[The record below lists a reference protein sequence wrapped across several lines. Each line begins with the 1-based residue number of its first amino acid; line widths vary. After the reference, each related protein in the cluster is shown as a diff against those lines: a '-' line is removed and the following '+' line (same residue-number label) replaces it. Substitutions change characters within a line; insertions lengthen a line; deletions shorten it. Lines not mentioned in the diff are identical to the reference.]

1 MAFDGIAVSA
11 LVAELSEKLKE
22 GRITKIIQPEADEL
36 ILTVKTPEGQHRLLL
51 SADASLPLAFLTES
65 NKQAP
70 PNAPGF
76 CMLLR
81 KHLQSGR
88 ITAVRQPG
96 LERIIML
103 DIQHLNEMGDLCSK
117 TLILELMGKHSNII
131 FCEERSGK
139 LFILDAIKHISGLV
153 SSVREVLPGREYFI
167 PNTMDKMEPLSA
179 DITFEE
185 FDEKVLGK
193 PVSAAKAL
201 YTSITGFSPLIAQEI
216 VFCAGADGEMPTASL
231 SDIQRD
237 NIFRKYCRIVS
248 EIKNKAF
255 SPEIIYELDSRIEDI
270 PFSAVP
276 KDFSALH
283 LTMFEDKK
291 SQAFSSISLLL
302 ETYYSRR
309 NLVTRI
315 RQRSSDLRRV
325 VTTALERNVK
335 KLDLQTRQLKDTEKK
350 DKFRVWGE
358 LINAYGYGVE
368 SGASS
373 MEALNYYTDETITI
387 PLDPT
392 LTAQENGR
400 KYFDKYQKM
409 KRTQEAV
416 TELIEQTQ
424 AEIDHLSSILT
435 SLDIALREEDLVQIR
450 LELEQTGYLK
460 RKVNVKSGP
469 GNKGKNNQKKVRIT
483 SKPLHYVSSDGY
495 DMYVGKNNLQNDE
508 LTFKFASGGDWWFHA
523 KKLHGSHVIVKNT
536 APGAGEMPDRV
547 YEEAA
552 ALAAYYS
559 QGRDQTLVE
568 VDYLQKKNVKKPGG
582 AKPGFVVYYTNYS
595 LAIAPD
601 ISKLRLVE

>member
-1 MAFDGIAVSA
+1 MAFDGITVSA
-11 LVAELSEKLKE
+11 LVAELTDKLKE
-22 GRITKIIQPEADEL
+22 GRISKIIQPEADEL
-36 ILTVKTPEGQHRLLL
+36 IITVKTPAGQQRLLL

-96 LERIIML
+96 LERIIMM
-103 DIQHLNEMGDLCSK
+103 DVEHLNEMGDLCSK

-131 FCEERSGK
+131 FCEERDGS

-167 PNTMDKMEPLSA
+167 PNTMEKMDPLSS

-185 FDEKVLGK
+185 FDETVLQK
-193 PVSAAKAL
+193 PVSTAKAI
-201 YTSITGFSPLIAQEI
+201 YTSITGFSPLMAQEI
-216 VFCAGADGEMPTASL
+216 VFCAGADGEMGTASL
-231 SDIQRD
+231 SEIQRD
-237 NIFRKYCRIVS
+237 NIFKKYGRVIS
-248 EIKNKAF
+248 AIRNRDF
-255 SPEIIYELDSRIEDI
+255 SPEIIYDISADTEGI

-276 KDFSALH
+276 LDFSALH
-283 LTMFEDKK
+283 LTMYEDRK
-291 SQAFSSISLLL
+291 SQAFDSISQLL
-302 ETYYSRR
+302 ETYYARK

-315 RQRSSDLRRV
+315 RQRSADLRRV

-368 SGASS
+368 SGAKS
-373 MEALNYYTDETITI
+373 MEALNYYTNENITI

-392 LTAQENGR
+392 LTPQENGR
-400 KYFDKYQKM
+400 KYFDKYQKL

-424 AEIDHLSSILT
+424 SEIEHLSSILT

-450 LELEQTGYLK
+450 LELEQTGYIK
-460 RKVNVKSGP
+460 KKVNIKNGP
-469 GNKGKNNQKKVRIT
+469 GNKGKNSQKKVKIT
-483 SKPLHYVSSDGY
+483 SQPLHYISSDGY

-508 LTFKFASGGDWWFHA
+508 LTFKFATGGDWWFHA
-523 KKLHGSHVIVKNT
+523 KKLHGSHVIVKNQ
-536 APGAGEMPDRV
+536 APGGGEMPDKV

-568 VDYLQKKNVKKPGG
+568 VDYLQRKNVKKPGG
-582 AKPGFVVYYTNYS
+582 AKPGFVVYYTNFS
-595 LAIAPD
+595 MSIRPD
-601 ISKLRLVE
+601 ISSLTLVE